1 MGVQGVHD
9 GGGGPV
15 PIEIDVSSGTP
26 ALFRTLPPPGL
37 VEAQLGDL
45 TISVYVAPA
54 GRPRE
59 LVLRATCA
67 RPSAEDAIP
76 TAQRMYVAL
85 QDRGDVRLAISLGVD
100 LDA

>member
-1 MGVQGVHD
+1 MLAVNLSTLSLCVDTLRGVPRRYAA
-9 GGGGPV
+9 GPRL
-15 PIEIDVSSGTP
+15 
-26 ALFRTLPPPGL
+26 A
-37 VEAQLGDL
+37 
-45 TISVYVAPA
+45 VAAPDM
-54 GRPRE
+54 RE